1 MAKKEITTLEDGLE
15 VLEKYQKKFGG
26 AYEGIK
32 NAVLKAIDDR
42 DSYWKADI
50 REGNKR
56 PGYVCSKCGHRSAVP
71 NTYCR
76 KCGTCK
82 HTDGKARVQR

>member
-1 MAKKEITTLEDGLE
+1 MARKELNSLEDGLE
-15 VLEKYQKKFGG
+15 VLNKYQKKFGG
-26 AYEGIK
+26 TYDLIK
-32 NAVLKAIDDR
+32 SAIERAIDDR
-42 DSYWKADI
+42 DSFWKADI
-50 REGNKR
+50 AEGKTH

-82 HTDGKARVQR
+82 HTDGKARIR